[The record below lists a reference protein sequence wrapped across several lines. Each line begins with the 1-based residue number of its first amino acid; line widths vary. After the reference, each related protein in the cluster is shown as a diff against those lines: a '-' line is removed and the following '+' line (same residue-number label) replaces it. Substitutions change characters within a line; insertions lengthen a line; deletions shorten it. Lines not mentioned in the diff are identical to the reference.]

1 MDSEWTQMLN
11 SENKNYKMS
20 IIIMLEV
27 LILMDNTLKVKYGI
41 TEWRDRISTVKC
53 KLQENGNFRGEKYN
67 SWKKCIMIGSY
78 VRKNLGIWRQKLPN
92 IRKEKNNTE
101 GEWTKSQRS

>member
-27 LILMDNTLKVKYGI
+27 LILMDNTLKVKCWI
-41 TEWRDRISTVKC
+41 TEWRDRESQQWNVNYKKMEILGMKSTIA
-53 KLQENGNFRGEKYN
+53 EK
-67 SWKKCIMIGSY
+67 KRVMIRSY
-78 VRKNLGIWRQKLPN
+78 VRKNLGIWRPKLPN
-92 IRKEKNNTE
+92 IRKEKNTE

>member
-20 IIIMLEV
+20 IIIMLEI

-41 TEWRDRISTVKC
+41 TE
-53 KLQENGNFRGEKYN
+53 
-67 SWKKCIMIGSY
+67 
-78 VRKNLGIWRQKLPN
+78 
-92 IRKEKNNTE
+92 
-101 GEWTKSQRS
+101 